1 MKKSTCALLFS
12 ALTGTGFSA
21 NAKDGDVTGEWGYTA
36 YANIVNIDSDTA
48 LAQGIDDSA
57 YSIGISADYLQNN
70 WITSLGAEIIVYD
83 DNAEFTQ
90 VVEGSGVFNRGDVS
104 TESSTANAILAY
116 VGTGYQWSFGE
127 EQDVA
132 LTLQG
137 GFSHL
142 FESTRSIDSC
152 SNCYS
157 EDIDV
162 DAGAYVKASLL
173 KSGETFRFGVHI
185 QQFLGGD
192 GLTNAIGLSLGSTF

>member
-1 MKKSTCALLFS
+1 MKKRTSAILLS
-12 ALTGTGFSA
+12 ALMGTGFSA
-21 NAKDGDVTGEWGYTA
+21 NAQDSDVAGEWGYTA
-36 YANIVNIDSDTA
+36 YANVVNIDSDTA
-48 LAQGIDDSA
+48 LSQGIDDSA

-116 VGTGYQWSFGE
+116 VGTGYQWYFGE
-127 EQDVA
+127 EKDVA

-173 KSGETFRFGVHI
+173 RAGDTFSFGVHV

-192 GLTNAIGLSLGSTF
+192 GLSNAFGISIGSTF